1 MTDRHFTKQTDS
13 QLNIYNIYYEINRR
27 YRQVDLDNQIEN
39 QKELDNIERQIDRW
53 TAS

>member
-27 YRQVDLDNQIEN
+27 FRQADRQPDRKLKRIRQ
-39 QKELDNIERQIDRW
+39 LERQIDRW
-53 TAS
+53 TAC